1 MAKSVTV
8 MQRIKA
14 GRTYP
19 LIRVVFSRNGK
30 PKIDPRATS
39 FYLGTRWI
47 GDLNLFAGEP
57 DVMLSK
63 PLEGIEPSVKFCRPL
78 PYHLATAPFLNC
90 TQQNLYFDFDHLE
103 REFGPH
109 DRKRAGKNRAKQF
122 IRYARRNVT
131 SDDDAWY

>member
-1 MAKSVTV
+1 VAKSVTV

-63 PLEGIEPSVKFCRPL
+63 PLEGIAQHYTLPPIPL
-78 PYHLATAPFLNC
+78 SGVFLNPS
-90 TQQNLYFDFDHLE
+90 LGIEIL
-103 REFGPH
+103 
-109 DRKRAGKNRAKQF
+109 A
-122 IRYARRNVT
+122 
-131 SDDDAWY
+131 

>member
-63 PLEGIEPSVKFCRPL
+63 PLEGI
-78 PYHLATAPFLNC
+78 A
-90 TQQNLYFDFDHLE
+90 Q
-103 REFGPH
+103 H
-109 DRKRAGKNRAKQF
+109 DIFPQIALTGILLDPRLSLGMAA
-122 IRYARRNVT
+122 
-131 SDDDAWY
+131 